1 MGKRNQKVVLK
12 YCVKILEGEMS
23 FETIKG
29 YKSIG
34 LVVEWLL
41 LVTLAIILILYSMA
55 CGYVLLWLVNP
66 SLNLISICSARA
78 FSDNDQYMTR

>member
-1 MGKRNQKVVLK
+1 MREKGIEKVVLK

-29 YKSIG
+29 YKSID

-41 LVTLAIILILYSMA
+41 LVTLAIILIILYSMLYF
-55 CGYVLLWLVNP
+55 GL
-66 SLNLISICSARA
+66 
-78 FSDNDQYMTR
+78 